1 MSDVPPADFHAEQ
14 TGPFVPS
21 EAPLSAEGPFPQ
33 AFGRY
38 ELRACLGKGGMGT
51 VFLAYDT
58 RLDIEVALKVPH
70 ARLLDVPG
78 VLERFY
84 REARAAARLWHPN
97 LCQVLDINE
106 HAGVHYL
113 TMRYIDGVALAE
125 RPPPDF
131 RAAAELLRTIALALT
146 EAHRFG
152 IIHRDLNPRNVLIT
166 RAGEPVITDFGVA
179 LRLGADDDRLTL
191 PGDRVGTPAY
201 MAPEQIDGDLEA
213 LCPATDVYA
222 LGVML
227 YWMLCRRLPF
237 RAENFT
243 TLRTRILEGEP
254 ARPSALCHDVPLA
267 LEHICLKAM
276 ARRIPDRYGTACEV
290 ADSLT
295 GFIGSPPAGSAHRP
309 LVSRDVLRHAFVGMG
324 EHASPAQGPT
334 DRLYLD
340 VGNDL
345 RPGVLDHH
353 QLTAYTGS
361 TTGLVLIHPELIDAA
376 VVPTR
381 RPGDPFT
388 LVLHEH
394 PDLDCVASAYLA
406 TAYLT
411 TGSFPTGCEALG
423 RYVDKVDEGA
433 LGLTLSNPYS
443 LYAAYSALA
452 NRLDADS
459 AKTSAERWRA
469 SVEGA
474 GRLIDHVLAEV
485 RAGQALLEV
494 DAFACPDLLGEADR
508 AAVREDIRCYER
520 KLADPRT
527 HTRQA
532 RLRLPGQYGGKVT
545 VEALLVRDVQNA
557 DDPERVLFFKDW
569 ARSDSRRAGNGRG
582 FLALSVFMSEGAH
595 QVRRCI
601 LSLVPDA
608 GASLR
613 GLGAL
618 LDQAESERRRQ
629 AYGVDDRATDPATGT
644 AKPPRP
650 GYANSDPW
658 YDGRAH
664 GYTIVDSP
672 RGGTLLTA
680 EEIETIF
687 LRFGGAA

>member
-1 MSDVPPADFHAEQ
+1 MNDVPPPGFQLER
-14 TGPFVPS
+14 TGPYVPS
-21 EAPLSAEGPFPQ
+21 EAPLAADGPFPQ
-33 AFGRY
+33 PFGRY
-38 ELRACLGKGGMGT
+38 ELRGCLGQGGMGT

-70 ARLLDVPG
+70 AELLERPG
-78 VLERFY
+78 LLERFY

-113 TMRYIDGVALAE
+113 TMRYIDGAPLAE
-125 RPPPDF
+125 RPPAEF
-131 RAAAELLRTIALALT
+131 GAAAQMMRAIALAVA

-152 IIHRDLNPRNVLIT
+152 IVHRDLNPRNVLVN
-166 RAGEPVITDFGVA
+166 RSGEPVITDFGVA
-179 LRLGADDDRLTL
+179 LRLGADDDRLTR
-191 PGDRVGTPAY
+191 PGERVGTPAY
-201 MAPEQIDGDLEA
+201 MAPEQIDGDLA
-213 LCPATDVYA
+213 AVGPATDVYA
-222 LGVML
+222 LGVIL
-227 YWMLCRRLPF
+227 YWMLAGRLPF
-237 RAENFT
+237 RAEDFDA
-243 TLRTRILEGEP
+243 LRTRILEGEP
-254 ARPSALCHDVPLA
+254 ARPSALRHELPLA
-267 LEHICLKAM
+267 LEDICLRAM
-276 ARRIPDRYGTACEV
+276 ARRIADRYATAREV
-290 ADSLT
+290 ADALT
-295 GFIGSPPAGSAHRP
+295 GYIGSPPSGSAQRP
-309 LVSRDVLRHAFVGMG
+309 LLGRDALHFAFVGMG
-324 EHASPAQGPT
+324 ERATPTHGPT

-361 TTGLVLIHPELIDAA
+361 TTGLVLIHPELIDGA
-376 VVPTR
+376 VAPTR
-381 RPGDPFT
+381 HRDDPFT

-406 TAYLT
+406 SAYLT
-411 TGSFPTGCEALG
+411 TGSFPGGAEALG

-433 LGLTLSNPYS
+433 LGLTLSNPFA
-443 LYAAYSALA
+443 LYAAYHRLA
-452 NRLDADS
+452 HNLDTDPAR
-459 AKTSAERWRA
+459 ANAERWHGC
-469 SVEGA
+469 VEG
-474 GRLIDHVLAEV
+474 GMRLIDHVLAEV
-485 RAGQALLEV
+485 RAGHALLEV
-494 DAFACPDLLGEADR
+494 DAFACPGLLGDADR
-508 AAVREDIRCYER
+508 AAVRDDISRYER
-520 KLADPRT
+520 KLTDPRT

-532 RLRLPGQYGGKVT
+532 RLRLPGHYGGKVT

-569 ARSDSRRAGNGRG
+569 ARSDARRAGNGRG
-582 FLALSVFMSEGAH
+582 FVGLSVFMTEGAH
-595 QVRRCI
+595 QARRCI

-618 LDQAESERRRQ
+618 LDQAESERRRHV
-629 AYGVDDRATDPATGT
+629 YGVDDRATDPATGA

-664 GYTIVDSP
+664 GYTIVDAP
-672 RGGTLLTA
+672 RAGTLLTA
-680 EEIETIF
+680 DEIEAIF